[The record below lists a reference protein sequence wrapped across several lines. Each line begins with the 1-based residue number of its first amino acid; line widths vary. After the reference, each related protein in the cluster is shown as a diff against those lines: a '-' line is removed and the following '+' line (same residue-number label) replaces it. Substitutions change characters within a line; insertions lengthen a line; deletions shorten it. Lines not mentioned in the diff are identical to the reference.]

1 MIILPAIDLLGGRCV
16 RLKQGR
22 YDDVTVYNEDPLA
35 QAYEFK
41 EAGATWIHIVDL
53 DAAKSGIPTN
63 HGIIREIAVKT
74 GLKVDTGGGIR
85 NMDTLTSLIEEYGV
99 SRCVLG
105 TSAIKDRP
113 FTEKALAKFGG
124 KIAIGIDAKG
134 GEVAVDGWTSGSGV
148 SAVDFALTMK
158 SLGAET
164 VIFTDIAR
172 DGMLTGPAFDA
183 TKEMVDK
190 TGLNIIASGGIGSD
204 EDIYYIKGSGAA
216 GVIVGKA
223 IYEGRVDLKT
233 CLQNV

>member
-1 MIILPAIDLLGGRCV
+1 MIILPAIDLLGGKCV
-16 RLKQGR
+16 RLRQGK
-22 YDDVTVYNEDPLA
+22 YDDVTVYNDDPVA
-35 QAYEFK
+35 QAWEFK
-41 EAGATWIHIVDL
+41 EAGASWIHIVDL

-63 HGIIREIAVKT
+63 HGIIKEIAVKT

-85 NMDTLTSLIEEYGV
+85 NMDTLSGLIEEYGV

-105 TSAIKDRP
+105 TSAIRDRA
-113 FTEKALAKFGG
+113 FTEKALARYGS

-134 GEVAVDGWTSGSGV
+134 GEVAVDGWTEGSGV
-148 SAVDFALTMK
+148 KAVDFALTMK
-158 SLGAET
+158 SLGATT

-183 TKEMVDK
+183 TREMVDR
-190 TGLNIIASGGIGSD
+190 TGLDIIASGGIGSD
-204 EDIYYIKGSGAA
+204 EDIYNIKKSGAA

-223 IYEGRVDLKT
+223 YYEGRVDLRT

>member
-35 QAYEFK
+35 QAWEFK
-41 EAGATWIHIVDL
+41 EAGASWIHIVDL

-63 HGIIREIAVKT
+63 HEIIKEIAVKT

-113 FTEKALAKFGG
+113 FTEAALAKYGS

-148 SAVDFALTMK
+148 KAVDFALTMK
-158 SLGAET
+158 SLGAST

-190 TGLNIIASGGIGSD
+190 TGLDIIASGGIGSD
-204 EDIYYIKGSGAA
+204 EDIYYIRKSGAA

-223 IYEGRVDLKT
+223 YYEGRVDLKK

>member
-1 MIILPAIDLLGGRCV
+1 MIILPAIDLLGGKCV
-16 RLKQGR
+16 RLRQGK
-22 YDDVTVYNEDPLA
+22 YDDVTIYNDDPLA
-35 QAYEFK
+35 QAWEFK
-41 EAGATWIHIVDL
+41 EAGAEWIHIVDL

-63 HGIIREIAVKT
+63 HEIIKEISVKT

-113 FTEKALAKFGG
+113 FTEKALARYGD

-134 GEVAVDGWTSGSGV
+134 GEVAVDGWTEGSGV
-148 SAVDFALTMK
+148 RAVDFALTMK
-158 SLGAET
+158 SLGAVT

-183 TKEMVDK
+183 TREVEVAAKCVNMDEAERLMRDRK
-190 TGLNIIASGGIGSD
+190 INGIVAAFLFTYQKIRVSVCQVV
-204 EDIYYIKGSGAA
+204 GAFL
-216 GVIVGKA
+216 ISPF
-223 IYEGRVDLKT
+223 
-233 CLQNV
+233 